1 MNPYFAR
8 LLSTF
13 FKGFSEWNSTF
24 HFTKENGGKQSIN
37 CLKTGIN
44 FSCKMPCNVLDCEV
58 VLTFLL
64 QGE

>member
-24 HFTKENGGKQSIN
+24 HFTKQLIGESN
-37 CLKTGIN
+37 
-44 FSCKMPCNVLDCEV
+44 PCFRRERAAS
-58 VLTFLL
+58 
-64 QGE
+64 

>member
-24 HFTKENGGKQSIN
+24 HFTSFFIFFTNIFYADFSPIFSFVY
-37 CLKTGIN
+37 CILLLKRI
-44 FSCKMPCNVLDCEV
+44 
-58 VLTFLL
+58 
-64 QGE
+64 